1 MRALIASLLLAGSLA
16 GTAAAAPAPSIRRF
30 ALITASEEGGPGR
43 VALRY
48 ARSDAQAVTKVLRE
62 LGGVSPADTVV
73 LLDTDRASLHAGI
86 RDLEARLAGAKKDD
100 VRLELL
106 IYYSGHSDEK
116 GLLLGKDSVSY
127 VELRKMLARLPAD
140 VRIAILDS
148 CASGALT
155 RSKGGMQRAP
165 FLMDASAKV
174 KGHAFLT
181 SSSADEVSQESDAIA
196 ASFFTHFLVSGLRGA
211 ADFNHDSRVTLNEA
225 YQFAFQETLART
237 EKTRGGA
244 QHAAYDIALS
254 GAGDLVLTDLRQTS
268 AALVLGEELRGR
280 VFIRDASGRLVV
292 ELNKYPGRSV
302 DIGLEPGRYRI
313 VLERDRKL
321 FEAFAELQ
329 QGKQARL
336 AEGHLAPIE
345 GELTA
350 MRGAVTDATYSLG
363 TAVSTERPVKTY
375 KIIPANFLI
384 LPRVSTEG
392 LEGADELNH
401 FSYNFLA
408 GHGARLDGAELS
420 VGINSRSDEVNGAQV
435 GVVGN
440 FAGMGWWSNPYAWG
454 DVRGAQVAV
463 GFNAARGNV
472 QGAQIAEG
480 ANITGGK
487 VEGVQIAVGANLASA
502 VEGAQVAVGFNG
514 AGNEFQVV
522 GAPLTE
528 NSAGL
533 QVAVGA
539 NVAAGALKY
548 GQAAVGANI
557 AADDARYAQVAVG
570 ANIARKDARYV
581 QSAVGA
587 NVTEGD
593 FYGLQSAV
601 GVNLTRHTVYGHQN
615 AVGGNYAYDVKGVQ
629 FAQGINYSHR
639 LTGVQA
645 AALNIS
651 AGKTTGLQAGVV
663 NIAGKT
669 RGLQI
674 GLINYS
680 EDMTGAAIGLLSY
693 SRRFPLRYQVWADD
707 VNLAN
712 VGIKI
717 HGSKYIY
724 NVLSAGGQ
732 PVGGLKRYSLGWGI
746 GGHVPIRS
754 LYIDFDGMLQGIR
767 FEGDASSVYLLAQYR
782 TVLGWRVNERFA
794 IFAGPTYNTYLSHDE
809 GPNAA
814 RNVTVFG
821 TSREY
826 DGKFRAREWRG
837 VMAGVEF

>member
-1 MRALIASLLLAGSLA
+1 MRTLIFSLLLLLLPGLA
-16 GTAAAAPAPSIRRF
+16 EAAPSQTIRRF
-30 ALITASEEGGPGR
+30 ALIAASEEGGSGR
-43 VALRY
+43 VPLRY
-48 ARSDAQAVTKVLRE
+48 ARSDAQAFSKVLRE
-62 LGGVSPADTVV
+62 LGGVSAADTVV
-73 LLDTDRASLHAGI
+73 LLDSNRAALQAGI
-86 RDLEARLAGAKKDD
+86 RDLEGRLTAAKKEAG
-100 VRLELL
+100 RLELL
-106 IYYSGHSDEK
+106 VYYSGHSDEK
-116 GLLLGKDSVSY
+116 GLLLGEDTFTY
-127 VELRKMLARLPAD
+127 AELRKQLETLPAD

-165 FLMDASAKV
+165 FLVDASAKV

-196 ASFFTHFLVSGLRGA
+196 ASFFTYFLVSGLRGA
-211 ADFNHDSRVTLNEA
+211 ADFNHDGRVTLNEA

-268 AALVLGEELRGR
+268 AALVLAEELRGR

-292 ELNKYPGRSV
+292 ELNKFPGRAV
-302 DIGLEPGRYRI
+302 DLGLEPGRYRI

-321 FEAFAELQ
+321 FEAFADLQ
-329 QGKQARL
+329 QGKPAKL
-336 AEGHLAPIE
+336 AEGHLTPIE

-350 MRGAVTDATYSLG
+350 MRGAVTEATFETS
-363 TAVSTERPVKTY
+363 TAVSTVRPAKTY
-375 KIIPANFLI
+375 KVIPASFLI

-392 LEGADELNH
+392 LEGADELNY
-401 FSYNFLA
+401 FSYNFIA
-408 GHGARLDGAELS
+408 GHGARLDGAEIA
-420 VGINSRSDEVNGAQV
+420 VGINSRSDEINGAQV
-435 GVVGN
+435 GVIGN

-454 DVRGAQVAV
+454 DVRGAQLAV

-472 QGAQIAEG
+472 QGMQVAEG

-487 VEGVQIAVGANLASA
+487 VQGAQLAVGANLASA
-502 VEGAQVAVGFNG
+502 VDGAQIAVGFNG
-514 AGNEFQVV
+514 TGSEFQVV

-539 NVAAGALKY
+539 NVASGGLNYA
-548 GQAAVGANI
+548 QAAVGANI
-557 AADDARYAQVAVG
+557 AVHDARYAQLAVG
-570 ANIARKDARYV
+570 ANFAQSDARFL

-587 NVTEGD
+587 NFTGGD
-593 FYGLQSAV
+593 FYGMQSAV
-601 GVNLTRHTVYGHQN
+601 GVNVTRHTVYGHQN

-629 FAQGINYSHR
+629 FAQGVNYAHR

-645 AALNIS
+645 ATINVAAGPTTGFQAGLVNV
-651 AGKTTGLQAGVV
+651 AGKA
-663 NIAGKT
+663 
-669 RGLQI
+669 RGLQL

-712 VGIKI
+712 VGVKI

-732 PVGGLKRYSLGWGI
+732 PMGGLKRYSLGWGI
-746 GGHVPIRS
+746 GGHVPIRN
-754 LYIDFDGMLQGIR
+754 LYIDFDGMLQSLR
-767 FEGDASSVYLLAQYR
+767 FEGDAASVYVLGQVR
-782 TVLGWRVNERFA
+782 TVIGWHVTERFA
-794 IFAGPTYNTYLSHDE
+794 VYAGPTYNTYVSHDG

-814 RNVTVFG
+814 RNVTIFG

-826 DGKFRAREWRG
+826 DGKFRGREWKG